1 MKKNILLAVLLCC
14 TFLSAYADKPQNING
29 TSYFLPKTG
38 LKFTILT
45 EKTTYTPGEFSQ
57 YAERYLKQPAGNQP
71 ETTYRILGIRLSTYG
86 IADTSKLFTA
96 SIDSKHNI
104 MSIYKD
110 DNGVLLAVNDR
121 PNPPAPDNSFKPAPK
136 PARLNPNDFLSQ
148 DILSAGSKAKMAEL
162 AADEIY
168 DIRDSR
174 TQLTRGQADNMPTDG
189 QQMRIMLNSLNTQE
203 AALVQMFNG
212 ITDKDTLEIPVEFV
226 PDKEVEKEVLFRFSK
241 YFGIVDADDLSGVP
255 YYITVVNQHNVP
267 VNTTTVGKDE
277 KIKDDAGIWVNLPGK
292 ISVKLYQG
300 EKLLE
305 NFETYVA
312 QFGRTEPMMGEL
324 FSKKMETKVRLN
336 PATGNADSIN
346 TELRK

>member
-14 TFLSAYADKPQNING
+14 TFLSAYADKPKNING

-96 SIDSKHNI
+96 SIDSKHSI

-203 AALVQMFNG
+203 AALMQMFNG
-212 ITDKDTLEIPVEFV
+212 ITEKDTLEVSVDFT
-226 PDKEVEKEVLFRFSK
+226 PDKEVEREILFRFSK
-241 YFGIVDADDLSGVP
+241 HFGMVDTDDLSGVP
-255 YYITVVNQHNVP
+255 YYISIVNQHNVP
-267 VNTTTVGKDE
+267 ANSTTIGKDE
-277 KIKDDAGIWVNLPGK
+277 KIKNDAGIWVNLPGK

-300 EKLLE
+300 EKLLD
-305 NFETYVA
+305 NYETYVA

-346 TELRK
+346 TELKR

>member
-1 MKKNILLAVLLCC
+1 
-14 TFLSAYADKPQNING
+14 
-29 TSYFLPKTG
+29 
-38 LKFTILT
+38 
-45 EKTTYTPGEFSQ
+45 
-57 YAERYLKQPAGNQP
+57 
-71 ETTYRILGIRLSTYG
+71 
-86 IADTSKLFTA
+86 
-96 SIDSKHNI
+96 
-104 MSIYKD
+104 
-110 DNGVLLAVNDR
+110 
-121 PNPPAPDNSFKPAPK
+121 
-136 PARLNPNDFLSQ
+136 
-148 DILSAGSKAKMAEL
+148 
-162 AADEIY
+162 
-168 DIRDSR
+168 
-174 TQLTRGQADNMPTDG
+174 MPTDG

>member
-1 MKKNILLAVLLCC
+1 MKNVLLATLLCC
-14 TFLSAYADKPQNING
+14 TFMSAFADKPQTING

-38 LKFTILT
+38 LKFTIIT

-57 YAERYLKQPAGNQP
+57 YAERYLKQPAGSQP
-71 ETTYRILGIRLSTYG
+71 ETTYRILGFRLSTYG
-86 IADTSKLFTA
+86 IADTSKLFAA
-96 SIDSKHNI
+96 SIDTKHSI
-104 MSIYKD
+104 MSINKD

-203 AALVQMFNG
+203 AALMQMFNG
-212 ITDKDTLEIPVEFV
+212 ITDKDTLEIPIDFV
-226 PDKEVEKEVLFRFSK
+226 PEKEVEKEVLFRFSK

-255 YYITVVNQHNVP
+255 YYISVVDQHNVP
-267 VNTTTVGKDE
+267 ANTTTVGKDE

-305 NFETYVA
+305 NFEAYAA

-336 PATGNADSIN
+336 PATGNADSIS
-346 TELRK
+346 TELKK

>member
-45 EKTTYTPGEFSQ
+45 EKTSYTPGEFSQ
-57 YAERYLKQPAGNQP
+57 YAERYLKQSAGNQP

-203 AALVQMFNG
+203 AALMHMRHQSY
-212 ITDKDTLEIPVEFV
+212 THC
-226 PDKEVEKEVLFRFSK
+226 
-241 YFGIVDADDLSGVP
+241 LS
-255 YYITVVNQHNVP
+255 
-267 VNTTTVGKDE
+267 
-277 KIKDDAGIWVNLPGK
+277 
-292 ISVKLYQG
+292 
-300 EKLLE
+300 
-305 NFETYVA
+305 
-312 QFGRTEPMMGEL
+312 
-324 FSKKMETKVRLN
+324 
-336 PATGNADSIN
+336 
-346 TELRK
+346 

>member
-1 MKKNILLAVLLCC
+1 MIEDTIAHRHLRVGAQIIGEGEQIRALGPHSNTLNVGVVDGELVAECNSLQSQVAAILDPAVAKGIVAHGITIDGTWHIGDLSFVVPAREHSCGLVHEATAALELLANVVVDV
-14 TFLSAYADKPQNING
+14 SAEAVVEADVERETLVAEARPKVTIND
-29 TSYFLPKTG
+29 
-38 LKFTILT
+38 
-45 EKTTYTPGEFSQ
+45 
-57 YAERYLKQPAGNQP
+57 
-71 ETTYRILGIRLSTYG
+71 GI
-86 IADTSKLFTA
+86 
-96 SIDSKHNI
+96 
-104 MSIYKD
+104 
-110 DNGVLLAVNDR
+110 
-121 PNPPAPDNSFKPAPK
+121 
-136 PARLNPNDFLSQ
+136 
-148 DILSAGSKAKMAEL
+148 
-162 AADEIY
+162 
-168 DIRDSR
+168 
-174 TQLTRGQADNMPTDG
+174 
-189 QQMRIMLNSLNTQE
+189 
-203 AALVQMFNG
+203 G